1 MNSLSVGKKLGL
13 MGIIILLLLFI
24 LGVITYLKLNN
35 IEDNYSNNVKNS
47 KTTMILMK
55 SVEQGLQVTAAL
67 RGTILSEGKDK
78 KALDNYLKATEDFE
92 KLIDSLK
99 QQPLYVKFEIENLYQ
114 EFKSATKIILNKIS
128 MEEKLTAL
136 DNKNSTTKW
145 RPLKA
150 KLIEW
155 QTYNNNYS
163 KELENSFASLLKQ
176 SSTISIVLILVII
189 VITSSLIFVIS
200 RYIVNQ
206 VRIFKDGLE
215 SFFAFLNRETNR
227 CKHID
232 IKSKDEFGEN
242 GNFC

>member
-1 MNSLSVGKKLGL
+1 
-13 MGIIILLLLFI
+13 
-24 LGVITYLKLNN
+24 
-35 IEDNYSNNVKNS
+35 
-47 KTTMILMK
+47 
-55 SVEQGLQVTAAL
+55 
-67 RGTILSEGKDK
+67 
-78 KALDNYLKATEDFE
+78 
-92 KLIDSLK
+92 
-99 QQPLYVKFEIENLYQ
+99 
-114 EFKSATKIILNKIS
+114 
-128 MEEKLTAL
+128 MEEKLTAI

-232 IKSKDEFGEN
+232 IKSKDEFGEMATFVNENVIKVENMIKQDNELIEDAQIVMKRVNN
-242 GNFC
+242 GWYSQL